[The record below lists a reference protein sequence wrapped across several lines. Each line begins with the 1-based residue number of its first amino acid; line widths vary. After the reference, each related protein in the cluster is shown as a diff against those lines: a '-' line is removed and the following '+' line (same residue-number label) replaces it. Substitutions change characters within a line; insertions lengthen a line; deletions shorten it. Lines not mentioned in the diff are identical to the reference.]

1 MMEESEERSKVKLFE
16 LERELDEKTR
26 EYEDTIKEMQL
37 KSEEQLAQLKIY
49 YE

>member
-1 MMEESEERSKVKLFE
+1 MMEDSEERSKVKLYE
-16 LERELDEKTR
+16 LERELEDKTH
-26 EYEDTIKEMQL
+26 EFEDAMKEMQQ

>member
-37 KSEEQLAQLKIY
+37 KSEE
-49 YE
+49 

>member
-1 MMEESEERSKVKLFE
+1 MEESEERSKVKLFE

-37 KSEEQLAQLKIY
+37 KSEE
-49 YE
+49 